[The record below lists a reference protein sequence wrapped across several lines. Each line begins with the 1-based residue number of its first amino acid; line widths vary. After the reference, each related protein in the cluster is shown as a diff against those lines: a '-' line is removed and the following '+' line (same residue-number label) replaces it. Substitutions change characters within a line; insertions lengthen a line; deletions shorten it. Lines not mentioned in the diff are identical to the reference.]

1 MARRHVL
8 IGIGPAAVSAAQ
20 AIREYDSA
28 AEITFVAADPHGYY
42 SRPGLAY
49 YLAKELPENRLFPFT
64 PLDFSGLQARR
75 VAGRVVQID
84 SSVHEVVTE
93 SGHVVAYDRLLLA
106 TGSRAIPVDVAGAG
120 LDGVVKLD
128 DLDDAGNLV
137 RRARRAKSA
146 VVVGGGASAIEIA
159 EGLLARGVHVHYLI
173 RKARYWSGVL
183 SADESL
189 LVEERLRRHGVQIHY
204 SSELAAILGEAGRV
218 VAVRTRDGAE
228 IPCDMVAVAIGVTPN
243 SEIARA
249 AGLDCARGVLVDEYL
264 RSSHPDVFAAG
275 DVAEIG
281 DPGARRG
288 SIEVLWSS
296 AVAKGRIAGQ
306 NMATEPVHKYVESVP
321 LNVTR
326 LGGTKITIVGTVGNG
341 KDADVRGITR
351 GDSETWRRLGDAST
365 VVLETQDARVRLA
378 LSEDVIVG
386 AVVMGD
392 QVLSFALQGIIA
404 ARADVRELI
413 PRLQAPGA
421 AAGDILNGFWR
432 DWKGQ
437 RVETVS

>member
-8 IGIGPAAVSAAQ
+8 IGIGPTAVSAAQ
-20 AIREYDSA
+20 AIREHDPA

-64 PLDFSGLQARR
+64 AQDFSGLQARR
-75 VAGRVVQID
+75 VAERAVQID
-84 SSVHEVVTE
+84 SSAHEVVLE
-93 SGHVVAYDRLLLA
+93 SGQVVAYDRLLIA
-106 TGSRAIPVDVAGAG
+106 TGSRAIPADVAGAG

-128 DLDDAGNLV
+128 DLDDARDLV
-137 RRARRAKSA
+137 RRSHHAKSA
-146 VVVGGGASAIEIA
+146 VVVGGGATAIEIA
-159 EGLLARGVHVHYLI
+159 EGLLARGVRVHYLI
-173 RKARYWSGVL
+173 RKERYWSGVL
-183 SADESL
+183 SVDESR

-204 SSELAAILGEAGRV
+204 SAELAAILGEGGRV
-218 VAVRTRDGAE
+218 VAVRTQDGTE
-228 IPCDMVAVAIGVTPN
+228 IPCEMAAIAIGVTPN

-264 RSSHPDVFAAG
+264 RSSHHDIFAAG

-281 DPGARRG
+281 DLGTGRG

-296 AVAKGRIAGQ
+296 AVTKGRIAGQ
-306 NMATEPVHKYVESVP
+306 NMATEPVYKYVESVP

-326 LGGTKITIVGTVGNG
+326 LGGSKITIVGTVGSG

-351 GDSETWRRLGDAST
+351 GDSETWRRLGDADT
-365 VVLETQDARVRLA
+365 VVLETPDARVRLA
-378 LSEDVIVG
+378 LSGNMIVG

-392 QVLSFALQGIIA
+392 QALSFALQGIIA
-404 ARADVRELI
+404 IRADVRSLI
-413 PRLQAPGA
+413 PRLQAPKA
-421 AAGDILNGFWR
+421 AVSDILNGFWR
-432 DWKGQ
+432 DWKVQ